1 MDTSTAALDELLATP
16 IALQNTNRSSGRRI
30 AKAIAWGALLLLALY
45 YVRNSVIPYLEVRP
59 EIYDYLWPK
68 RGWLWLHL
76 SGGVLTLLLG
86 WLQFVGRLR
95 SAYPRLHRWTGRVYL
110 IGLLVAATGATAM
123 VLTTP
128 LGWTTAYAFAVMI
141 GAWLTTALLA
151 WLAIRKGDI
160 ATHREWMRRNYIIT
174 FAFVTFRLAG
184 KIPGLYSM
192 GSLQEVFTT
201 FGWMSWTV
209 PLLLSEAFL
218 AVRRLQALPSP
229 KVTAQ

>member
-1 MDTSTAALDELLATP
+1 MDTSTAALDEL
-16 IALQNTNRSSGRRI
+16 IAPRTASQKNNSGSSRRI
-30 AKAIAWGALLLLALY
+30 AKAIAWLAMLLLALY
-45 YVRNSVIPYLEVRP
+45 YVRHSVIPYLEVRP

-95 SAYPRLHRWTGRVYL
+95 SAYPRFHRWTGRVYL
-110 IGLLVAATGATAM
+110 IGLLVAAIGATAM
-123 VLTTP
+123 VMTTP

-141 GAWLTTALLA
+141 GAWLITAMLG
-151 WLAIRKGDI
+151 WLAIRKGDM
-160 ATHREWMRRNYIIT
+160 ATHRDWMRRNYIIT

-184 KIPGLYSM
+184 KIPGLYSL

-218 AVRRLQALPSP
+218 ALRRLQATPSLTA
-229 KVTAQ
+229 TAQ

>member
-1 MDTSTAALDELLATP
+1 METSTTAPDKLLAPDNTSQKNNP
-16 IALQNTNRSSGRRI
+16 VSSRVIASVL
-30 AKAIAWGALLLLALY
+30 AWLGMLLLAVY
-45 YVRNSVIPYLEVRP
+45 YVSGNVIPYLEVRP
-59 EIYDYLWPK
+59 EIYDYFWPK

-76 SGGVLTLLLG
+76 GGGVLTLLLG
-86 WLQFVGRLR
+86 WLQFVAPLR
-95 SAYPRLHRWTGRVYL
+95 RRHPRLHRWTGRVYL
-110 IGLLVAATGATAM
+110 VALLLAVTGATAL

-151 WLAIRKGDI
+151 WLAIRKGAI
-160 ATHREWMRRNYIIT
+160 ATHRDWMRRNYIIT

-184 KIPGLYSM
+184 KIPGLYNL
-192 GSLQEVFTT
+192 GSLPEVFTT

-218 AVRRLQALPSP
+218 AVRRLQATPSP
-229 KVTAQ
+229 EATAQ

>member
-1 MDTSTAALDELLATP
+1 MEPSIAALDELLAPRTASP
-16 IALQNTNRSSGRRI
+16 RTNAGTGRRI
-30 AKAIAWGALLLLALY
+30 AKGVAWAALLLLALY
-45 YVRNSVIPYLEVRP
+45 YVRHSVIPYLELRP

-86 WLQFVGRLR
+86 WLQFIGRLR
-95 SAYPRLHRWTGRVYL
+95 KAYPRFHRWTGRVYL

-123 VLTTP
+123 MLTTP

-151 WLAIRKGDI
+151 WLAVRKGDI
-160 ATHREWMRRNYIIT
+160 AAHRDWMRRNYIIT

-184 KIPGLYSM
+184 KIPGLYSL
-192 GSLQEVFTT
+192 GSLPEVFTT

-218 AVRRLQALPSP
+218 AARRLQTTPSP
-229 KVTAQ
+229 TVTPQ

>member
-1 MDTSTAALDELLATP
+1 MQTSLAALDELLAP
-16 IALQNTNRSSGRRI
+16 SAAALETGSNTGRK
-30 AKAIAWGALLLLALY
+30 AFKAIAWAAMLLLALY
-45 YVRNSVIPYLEVRP
+45 YLRTNVIPYLQLRA

-86 WLQFVGRLR
+86 WLQFVDRLR
-95 SAYPRLHRWTGRVYL
+95 QACPRLHRWSGRVYL
-110 IGLLVAATGATAM
+110 VALLVAAISATAM

-141 GAWLTTALLA
+141 GAWVTTAFLA
-151 WLAIRKGDI
+151 WLAIRKGDV

-184 KIPGLYSM
+184 RIPGLY
-192 GSLQEVFTT
+192 GLGTIQEVFTT

-209 PLLLSEAFL
+209 PLLLSEAFV
-218 AVRRLQALPSP
+218 AVRRLQAMPSP
-229 KVTAQ
+229 RAIAQ

>member
-1 MDTSTAALDELLATP
+1 MDISTAALDELLAP
-16 IALQNTNRSSGRRI
+16 RNDLRRTNRDTSRRI
-30 AKAIAWGALLLLALY
+30 AKVVVWLGMLLLALY
-45 YVRNSVIPYLEVRP
+45 YVRHSVIPYLEVRP

-76 SGGVLTLLLG
+76 GGGVLTLLLG
-86 WLQFVGRLR
+86 WLQFVGPLR
-95 SAYPRLHRWTGRVYL
+95 KAYPRFHRWTGRVYL
-110 IGLLVAATGATAM
+110 TGLLVAATGATAM
-123 VLTTP
+123 VMTTP

-141 GAWLTTALLA
+141 GAWLTTALLG

-160 ATHREWMRRNYIIT
+160 ATHRDWMRRNYIIT

-184 KIPGLYSM
+184 KIPGLYSL

-209 PLLLSEAFL
+209 PLLVSEAFL
-218 AVRRLQALPSP
+218 AVRRLQAPPSP
-229 KVTAQ
+229 SVTAQ

>member
-1 MDTSTAALDELLATP
+1 MQTSLAALDELLAP
-16 IALQNTNRSSGRRI
+16 SAAALETGSNTGRK
-30 AKAIAWGALLLLALY
+30 AFKAIAWAAMLLLAIY
-45 YVRNSVIPYLEVRP
+45 YLHSNVIPYLQLRA
-59 EIYDYLWPK
+59 EIYDYFWPK

-95 SAYPRLHRWTGRVYL
+95 QAYPRLHRWSGRVYL
-110 IGLLVAATGATAM
+110 VALLVAATGATAM

-141 GAWLTTALLA
+141 GAWVTTAFLA
-151 WLAIRKGDI
+151 WLAIRKGDV

-184 KIPGLYSM
+184 RIPGLY
-192 GSLQEVFTT
+192 GLGTIQEVFTT

-209 PLLLSEAFL
+209 PLLLSEAFISM
-218 AVRRLQALPSP
+218 RRLQAMPSP
-229 KVTAQ
+229 RAIAQ